1 MKMIA
6 VVNDHTM
13 QIVYVLRGYEDGF
26 EGKIVV
32 DNIIQAG
39 IHGEDAI
46 AIFGRRRH
54 FLNGQHYSFI
64 SEEDGE

>member
-13 QIVYVLRGYEDGF
+13 RIVYVLSGYEDDF
-26 EGKIVV
+26 EGKIVA
-32 DNIIQAG
+32 DKIIQAG
-39 IHGEDAI
+39 IHGEDAV
-46 AIFGRRRH
+46 AIFGKRRH